1 MKCEEFAMQMQWR
14 AGIVRR
20 GQGETV
26 SLGGLGVDF
35 KMAGSATNG
44 TFSIVEH
51 PVDAGRLVP
60 PHTHTRED
68 ELTYVIEGEMGARI
82 GDDILAAH
90 TGDYVFKPRN
100 VPHTFWNPGPAPLR
114 IMEIIWPPDF
124 DAFFRELA
132 VLYSAG
138 GGRPDPD
145 SAEELAARYGS
156 VFHFDWVPELT
167 SRYGLKL
174 LGE

>member
-1 MKCEEFAMQMQWR
+1 MKTQQPAL
-14 AGIVRR
+14 IVHPR
-20 GQGETV
+20 ESEAV

-35 KMAGSATNG
+35 KVAGGATGG

-68 ELTYVIEGEMGARI
+68 ELSYVLEGEMGARI
-82 GDDILAAH
+82 GDLILVARA
-90 TGDYVFKPRN
+90 GDYVFKPRN

-114 IMEIIWPPDF
+114 IIEIIWPPDF

-132 VLYSAG
+132 VLYAVG
-138 GGRPDPD
+138 GGGPDPKK
-145 SAEELAARYGS
+145 AAELAARFGC
-156 VFHFDWVPELT
+156 VFHFEWVPELKA
-167 SRYGLKL
+167 RYGLKL